1 MNEPMPT
8 GMGVV
13 VRTSVGIAEVIAAL
27 WAPHAG
33 TATLAKMK
41 VPGSIRRSLDV
52 AAASSQ

>member
-27 WAPHAG
+27 GTTG
-33 TATLAKMK
+33 TATLAKISELQ
-41 VPGSIRRSLDV
+41 GTECRS
-52 AAASSQ
+52 S